1 MQVISIMKRGF
12 IMSTKSAQQIV
23 SNATE
28 SLHSTSPHNKKLT
41 LTDADNPLISTDL
54 SNSIT
59 LNNSD
64 IDDEYLNTQNLT
76 LFTDQELQSFD
87 TLLNTDK
94 EIRDHVDTLP
104 YDIDTSDSVEHR
116 DTINGGNNDKI
127 IEFIDDACEVDKSNG
142 ITQDDICFDQNGSFD
157 SNHIVKKATK
167 PASLRLVIT
176 DTDDET
182 GPPIVN
188 KTKKFYE
195 TDDAF
200 ISAIF
205 SQTITST
212 TATPT
217 DDDLSYSFDP
227 PFTEPVA
234 MNGGNDVEKTGVGG
248 GGLTVDDNVNADHS
262 INESQT
268 ENLDNYN
275 EGLVS
280 LTHTV
285 CLDGD
290 DFDRYD
296 EDELNSSKEIATKS
310 PHYKNV
316 EPGGNNRSHDHVVND
331 DDEEDDG
338 IYENVLMHK
347 GTYKQRPSIV
357 VDCYTEEDGSSEQ
370 FNVEP
375 AVTDDAYNVVVASYF
390 DQTIEDD
397 DDVDLVNDYERNEGD
412 DPNVKLGDPET
423 SSSEED
429 ANSDSEDNNESFSN
443 VGVHKAIERFESET
457 STMVTTKKTV
467 KQQSSVTASSITT
480 TTSSTVAG
488 IEEAETIT
496 TKKTEK
502 ATKKKS
508 EATGEK
514 KKKSKKSKK
523 SDPEKENIS
532 VSALSSTYRCDT
544 MHSWNACSDKND
556 CNHNAASVT
565 NQTIKSSGKR
575 WTPFNHSSS
584 DVPPTTNNFSQFLSN
599 QTNSIVLSNPFIVN
613 AVLNGD
619 QVCGRRCQM
628 SLRNSEKLTDDCC
641 DMSNDKVI
649 SNATACDDVR
659 SDKDDEKSIVR
670 SSVDKFVEETLS
682 KKIIPSN
689 VVLHEDDLSNIDVKS
704 LKKIYLMEQPP
715 QQHVHH
721 RERYKENRVIVKD
734 VSVKHL
740 CRSFGDLTTLND
752 DEQFCSNLFSSIHGV
767 AAEAEKN
774 CRSCSKAVYKME
786 EIKAERNIWH
796 KSCFKCSECNK
807 QLNVDTY
814 ESHES
819 ILYCKPHFK
828 ALFTPKAVEDNEP
841 VPPRR
846 PELIIRENQ
855 PIELPP
861 DVIRSSDKADL
872 GLEELHQLNVKSRYE
887 IFENAGQITEQDAP
901 QLDRSP
907 SGVKRSATIL
917 SKLARFQSKGIDV
930 GLTDESLDGVT
941 LEDSSEDE
949 LNGED
954 ENGEDIDLIRAK
966 RAQRERPLSF
976 ANMSDIKS
984 KFESGHSV
992 SKEERREERKQ
1003 EIQNIRSRLFMGKQ
1017 AKIKEMYQQAVLES
1031 EQGVRSVDKKP
1042 DVDIGDKAKSI
1053 KDRFEKGEIYNNDE
1067 NDSNHHKHQDED
1079 MAVFEQGI
1087 GKKSRSMFMEMDAN
1101 AAKSP
1106 SITSGPQTP
1115 EIKKNSQV
1123 SPIWPPPM
1131 KTKPLDDVIK
1141 CDDKVDDI
1149 KIETADIS
1157 NKFKFFETYK
1167 PAAGEKKQFRITPPR
1182 EGVVKLPSPDRSDIY
1197 IDPDVVR
1204 SGEIIED
1211 SIIAENSQTTTK
1223 MLSMFRQM
1231 EEQKKENGNFNG
1243 LKPLKRFTPPPDD
1256 NRRVL
1261 TRNSESENDCTDS
1274 EEEDDDEDEEEEND
1288 AQPSN
1293 QDYVRSSDKNVDESL
1308 QQAQSAARAKQ
1319 LRAKF
1324 ERWESRE
1331 IAREQNNSSVMLYDG
1346 NEQSQ
1351 VETAKEI
1358 RAKFENMRDTSH
1370 AEPREKIKVNRFVV
1384 SF

>member
-1 MQVISIMKRGF
+1 
-12 IMSTKSAQQIV
+12 MSAKSAQQIV

-28 SLHSTSPHNKKLT
+28 SLHSTSSLNTKLI
-41 LTDADNPLISTDL
+41 LTDADNPLIPTDL
-54 SNSIT
+54 SDSIT
-59 LNNSD
+59 LNNSEN
-64 IDDEYLNTQNLT
+64 DDEFINTQNLT

-94 EIRDHVDTLP
+94 DSRDPVVSPSPDN
-104 YDIDTSDSVEHR
+104 DITDSVDHHDAR
-116 DTINGGNNDKI
+116 NGDTHDKS
-127 IEFIDDACEVDKSNG
+127 IEYIDGALDVDQSNG
-142 ITQDDICFDQNGSFD
+142 ITHDDCLDQNGTADS
-157 SNHIVKKATK
+157 SNHVGKKSSK
-167 PASLRLVIT
+167 PTSLRLVIT
-176 DTDDET
+176 DTDDGT
-182 GPPIVN
+182 DPPIVN

-227 PFTEPVA
+227 PFTESVA
-234 MNGGNDVEKTGVGG
+234 INGANEVEKTGVGG
-248 GGLTVDDNVNADHS
+248 DQWMTVDDTVNADHS
-262 INESQT
+262 MNESHT

-296 EDELNSSKEIATKS
+296 EEDDVDSSKAH
-310 PHYKNV
+310 HYENV
-316 EPGGNNRSHDHVVND
+316 EQTNADKRSND
-331 DDEEDDG
+331 DDEDDG
-338 IYENVLMHK
+338 IYENVLMLR
-347 GTYKQRPSIV
+347 GAYKQRPSIV
-357 VDCYTEEDGSSEQ
+357 VDCYTDDAGSAEH

-390 DQTIEDD
+390 DQTIEDED
-397 DDVDLVNDYERNEGD
+397 DIDIYNDYGKNECENGS
-412 DPNVKLGDPET
+412 VKLGDAGDGET

-429 ANSDSEDNNESFSN
+429 DNSDSVDEDDDIKESCSN
-443 VGVHKAIERFESET
+443 VEVHKAIERFESET
-457 STMVTTKKTV
+457 STMVTTKKTI
-467 KQQSSVTASSITT
+467 KQSSVTS
-480 TTSSTVAG
+480 SSTTATTASATVTAG
-488 IEEAETIT
+488 VEEVEAIT
-496 TKKTEK
+496 AKKSEK

-532 VSALSSTYRCDT
+532 V
-544 MHSWNACSDKND
+544 
-556 CNHNAASVT
+556 
-565 NQTIKSSGKR
+565 KSS
-575 WTPFNHSSS
+575 
-584 DVPPTTNNFSQFLSN
+584 FSKFDALQKKNILH
-599 QTNSIVLSNPFIVN
+599 
-613 AVLNGD
+613 
-619 QVCGRRCQM
+619 
-628 SLRNSEKLTDDCC
+628 
-641 DMSNDKVI
+641 
-649 SNATACDDVR
+649 
-659 SDKDDEKSIVR
+659 VR
-670 SSVDKFVEETLS
+670 SSDAGKAQEKF
-682 KKIIPSN
+682 N
-689 VVLHEDDLSNIDVKS
+689 
-704 LKKIYLMEQPP
+704 
-715 QQHVHH
+715 
-721 RERYKENRVIVKD
+721 
-734 VSVKHL
+734 
-740 CRSFGDLTTLND
+740 
-752 DEQFCSNLFSSIHGV
+752 GV

-774 CRSCSKAVYKME
+774 CRACGKAVYKME
-786 EIKAERNIWH
+786 EMKAERNIWH
-796 KSCFKCSECNK
+796 KNCFKCSECNK

-828 ALFTPKAVEDNEP
+828 ALFTPKAVEDSEP
-841 VPPRR
+841 APPRR

-861 DVIRSSDKADL
+861 DVVRSSDKTDL

-887 IFENAGQITEQDAP
+887 IFENAGQMEQETV

-917 SKLARFQSKGIDV
+917 SKLARFQSKGMDV
-930 GLTDESLDGVT
+930 GLTDESLNGVT

-949 LNGED
+949 LNGDD
-954 ENGEDIDLIRAK
+954 ENGEDIELIRAK

-984 KFESGHSV
+984 KFETGHSM

-1017 AKIKEMYQQAVLES
+1017 AKIKEMYQQAVLDS
-1031 EQGVRSVDKKP
+1031 EQGVRSVDKKH

-1053 KDRFEKGEIYNNDE
+1053 KDRFEKGEIFNEE
-1067 NDSNHHKHQDED
+1067 NEGNHHKHQDED

-1106 SITSGPQTP
+1106 SVVSAPQTP
-1115 EIKKNSQV
+1115 DIKKNS
-1123 SPIWPPPM
+1123 SPIWPPPI
-1131 KTKPLDDVIK
+1131 KTKPFEDVVK

-1167 PAAGEKKQFRITPPR
+1167 PSAAEKKQFRITPPR
-1182 EGVVKLPSPDRSDIY
+1182 EGVVKQPSPERQDVY

-1204 SGEIIED
+1204 SGELIED
-1211 SIIAENSQTTTK
+1211 STIAENSQTTTK

-1231 EEQKKENGNFNG
+1231 EEKKHENQNSNG

-1256 NRRVL
+1256 NRRIR

-1274 EEEDDDEDEEEEND
+1274 EDDEDDDDGEEESESD
-1288 AQPSN
+1288 PQPPSN
-1293 QDYVRSSDKNVDESL
+1293 QDYVRSSDKNVDEFL

-1324 ERWESRE
+1324 ERWESKE
-1331 IAREQNNSSVMLYDG
+1331 IAREQNNSSVALYDG

-1370 AEPREKIKVNRFVV
+1370 AEPRERIKVNRFV
-1384 SF
+1384 